1 MSGPARAFAR
11 LVVFLR
17 FPIVLAWIVGAAW
30 LTVNLPTLAEAQTGS
45 LGDLVPTSSE
55 AIEAELRSK
64 RLFGFPVVARSVL
77 VERRPDGLSAR
88 RQVEV
93 AQRARALN
101 DGDYPGLTSIEGAL
115 PITNAFGAPPFSRER
130 STTALTYLFFRPEIG
145 PVGRTGLTERLI
157 ERRVEEDEGTFVGAT
172 GLIAARAA
180 QGELIRDSLP
190 LITLLTVVLV
200 AGAVGV
206 HFRTVGPPLVTLLT
220 VGVAYLVSVRLLAYV
235 AERVGVSVPRE
246 VEPVIVA
253 LLFGVVTD
261 YVIFL
266 LSRFR
271 SRLTEGDPRREAA
284 IGTTAELMPI
294 ILTAGLAIVGA
305 SLALSVAE
313 LGFLRAFGPGMA
325 MAVAIGMLTALTL
338 VPALFAILGSFVFWP
353 RRTGGP
359 GPGEGLD
366 EAGARV
372 ASEPRRRLSAVS
384 IATRRPRA
392 TALICTLLL
401 LGGASGVIGLRS
413 DNAPIR
419 GLPADSEPAQ
429 AYRQATAGFA
439 PGVVAPTV
447 IVVEGAGIVVRRR
460 ELARLGRLIDRQPG
474 VAEVVGPGDQPFSTP
489 LGATLSGTGDA
500 ARFVVIL
507 SADPLGRAAVEDL
520 SRLGEA
526 LPVLLERAGLASARV
541 GVAGDTALVA
551 ETVSTTGGDILRVAP
566 LALVALLVVL
576 VVFLRALV
584 APLYLLAAS
593 LLALLATLG
602 LAAYVFQG
610 WLGHP
615 GITYYVVFASSVL
628 LLALG
633 SDYNVFLVGRIW
645 QEARRRPLA
654 EAVRV
659 AGARAA
665 TSITVAG
672 LVLALSFALMAL
684 VPIRPFRELAFT
696 MAAGLLIDAFLVRTL
711 LVPALIVLVGERSA
725 WPNRRMAV
733 ASKSR
738 LPD

>member
-1 MSGPARAFAR
+1 MTGPARAFAVA
-11 LVVFLR
+11 VVFLR
-17 FPIVLAWIVGAAW
+17 FPIALAWIVGAAW
-30 LTVNLPTLAEAQTGS
+30 LTINLPTLEEAQTGS
-45 LGDLVPTSSE
+45 LGDLVPANSE
-55 AIEAELRSK
+55 AIDAELRSK
-64 RLFGFPVVARSVL
+64 QLFGFPVVARSVL
-77 VERRPDGLSAR
+77 VERRPEGLSAG
-88 RQVEV
+88 RQLEV
-93 AQRARALN
+93 AQRARALGR
-101 DGDYPGLTSIEGAL
+101 GDYPGLTSIEGAL
-115 PITNAFGAPPFSRER
+115 PLSNAFGTPPFSRER

-157 ERRVEEDEGTFVGAT
+157 ERRVDQGEGTFVGAT
-172 GLIAARAA
+172 GLIPARAA
-180 QGELIRDSLP
+180 QGELIRDALP

-200 AGAVGV
+200 AGAVGI
-206 HFRTVGPPLVTLLT
+206 HFRAVGPPLVTLLT
-220 VGVAYLVSVRLLAYV
+220 VGVAYLVSVRLMAYV
-235 AERVGVSVPRE
+235 AARAGVSVPQE

-271 SRLTEGDPRREAA
+271 SRLAEGEQRRDAA
-284 IGTTAELMPI
+284 IGTTTELVPI

-305 SLALSVAE
+305 SLALGAAE

-325 MAVAIGMLTALTL
+325 MAVAIGMLAALTL
-338 VPALFAILGSFVFWP
+338 VPALLAIFGGLVFWP
-353 RRTGGP
+353 RGAGAPDPGAHGAVGAGPASGP
-359 GPGEGLD
+359 G
-366 EAGARV
+366 
-372 ASEPRRRLSAVS
+372 RRFSTVS

-392 TALICTLLL
+392 TVLICTLLL
-401 LGGASGVIGLRS
+401 LACASGVVGLRS
-413 DNAPIR
+413 GNAPIR

-447 IVVEGAGIVVRRR
+447 VVVDGPGVTARRS

-474 VAEVVGPGDQPFSTP
+474 VAEVVGPGDQPFSRP
-489 LGATLSGTGDA
+489 LGATLSRTGDA

-507 SADPLGRAAVEDL
+507 GADPLGRAAVDNVSAL
-520 SRLGEA
+520 REA
-526 LPVLLERAGLASARV
+526 LPELLERSGLASARAA
-541 GVAGDTALVA
+541 VAGDTALVA
-551 ETVSTTGGDILRVAP
+551 ETVNTTSGDLLRVAP
-566 LALVALLVVL
+566 LALLVLLVVL

-610 WLGHP
+610 WLGYA
-615 GITYYVVFASSVL
+615 GITYYVLFASAVL

-645 QEARRRPLA
+645 QEARRRPLV

-684 VPIRPFRELAFT
+684 VPIRPFRELAFI
-696 MAAGLLIDAFLVRTL
+696 MAAGLLIDAFIVRTL
-711 LVPALIVLVGERSA
+711 LVPALIVLFGERSA
-725 WPNRRMAV
+725 WPGRRFTAGPV
-733 ASKSR
+733 PEPPR
-738 LPD
+738 